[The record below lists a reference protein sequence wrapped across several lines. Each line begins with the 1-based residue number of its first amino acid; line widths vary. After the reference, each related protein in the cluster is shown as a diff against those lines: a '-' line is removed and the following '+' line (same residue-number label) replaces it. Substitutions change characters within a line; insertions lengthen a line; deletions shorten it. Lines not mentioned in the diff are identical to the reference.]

1 MKKQRIQKLSKFDL
15 KKLGKAKGK
24 KSESFPLAFY
34 ARRKNGKDNS
44 FLESRLKQS
53 TPSQPVW
60 NQEAILEKNQL
71 LGAA

>member
-1 MKKQRIQKLSKFDL
+1 MRGEKIEKITV
-15 KKLGKAKGK
+15 
-24 KSESFPLAFY
+24 
-34 ARRKNGKDNS
+34 
-44 FLESRLKQS
+44 FLESILKQS